1 MRSLALLSTVLL
13 SSYTL
18 AQDYTDE
25 PDPYYGQSPPVY
37 PTREYHIADWT
48 ETYWHQL
55 AEGNGG
61 VDPDWQ
67 AAYARARELVSQMTL
82 EEKVNMTRGH
92 TGTCVGNTFN
102 ISSLGIPPLW

>member
-37 PTREYHIADWT
+37 PTREYHIAD
-48 ETYWHQL
+48 
-55 AEGNGG
+55 
-61 VDPDWQ
+61 
-67 AAYARARELVSQMTL
+67 
-82 EEKVNMTRGH
+82 
-92 TGTCVGNTFN
+92 
-102 ISSLGIPPLW
+102 